1 MVNNI
6 NDCKSDEW
14 LKIHTNG
21 GPTIFKQMAKLRLS
35 PLNAHFNEASMATI
49 ISFLDL
55 YDINGIRAIFG
66 LNMGVHFDVI
76 LPTGE
81 TFRFKRANSIILNFD
96 IEVDS
101 YFITYLS
108 KLSIQLMII
117 QIFKL
122 L

>member
-14 LKIHTNG
+14 LKLHTNG
-21 GPTIFKQMAKLRLS
+21 GPTIFKQMAKIRLS